1 MLLSPNY
8 SPDTTNTGGV
18 SSRGNGILGLQRVRL
33 SGFVKAS
40 NPVEHQASAA
50 VAVLLRPEDAR
61 CSVLLVK
68 RRVDERD
75 PWSGQVA
82 FPGGRYRPEDGCL
95 TETIRRELYE
105 EVGLHLEEDVELL
118 GSLDPITPSNAPS
131 LRVIPYIGLMRGDS
145 QIKLGPELAG
155 YMWTPLDSLKRRVGV
170 VFANG
175 RRDVITVP
183 IYMAG
188 SEVIWG
194 LTANILRRVFEIL
207 EPVT

>member
-1 MLLSPNY
+1 M
-8 SPDTTNTGGV
+8 D
-18 SSRGNGILGLQRVRL
+18 LQRVRL
-33 SGFVKAS
+33 SRFAKAS
-40 NPVEHQASAA
+40 NPVEYQASAA
-50 VAVLLRPEDAR
+50 VAVLLRPEDA
-61 CSVLLVK
+61 SVLLVK

-75 PWSGQVA
+75 PWSGQIA
-82 FPGGRYRPEDGCL
+82 FPGGRFRPEDECL
-95 TETIRRELYE
+95 AETIRRELYE
-105 EVGLHLEEDVELL
+105 EVGLHLETDVELL

-131 LRVIPYIGLMRGDS
+131 MRVMPYVGLIRGDFR
-145 QIKLGPELAG
+145 IRLGPELAA
-155 YMWTPLDSLKRRVGV
+155 YLWTPLASLKRRVGV

-183 IYMAG
+183 IYLTG